1 MPFFA
6 SEAISFVSPIVVT
19 AFLSFSLSA
28 GAAAFAINL
37 YSLLRTGRMGTSW
50 RVLII
55 ASVLFAF
62 LQALRLVEAISPAM
76 EAMHISSLVEVVFAI
91 TLAYAFWLQ
100 RQVFVEHHYTEK
112 QSRAAEET
120 DLEPSEISVYET
132 YS

>member
-37 YSLLRTGRMGTSW
+37 YSLLRTGRMGASW

-62 LQALRLVEAISPAM
+62 LQALRLVEAIAPAM
-76 EAMHISSLVEVVFAI
+76 QAIHISSMVEVVFALA
-91 TLAYAFWLQ
+91 LAYAFWLQ
-100 RQVFVEHHYTEK
+100 RQVFVEHHH
-112 QSRAAEET
+112 AEEQPHAIEEA
-120 DLEPSEISVYET
+120 DPEPSEITAYER